1 MMRLAIGIVNP
12 SIDLLSS
19 AEIHEIHPKF
29 IFIVIIFVYN
39 VWTSM
44 YVRIVG
50 VAVSIIVSYVNLI
63 IVFGAVFG
71 STWLPLFILGIYWRC
86 CFKRFICLDI
96 VICLVAIMNDRST
109 FSGSWKSL
117 NHQVNAVF

>member
-1 MMRLAIGIVNP
+1 MRLAIGIVNP

-50 VAVSIIVSYVNLI
+50 VAVSIVVLDVNLI

-96 VICLVAIMNDRST
+96 VICLVAIMNDLCN
-109 FSGSWKSL
+109 F
-117 NHQVNAVF
+117 NHQNNQSINQLYAIAA